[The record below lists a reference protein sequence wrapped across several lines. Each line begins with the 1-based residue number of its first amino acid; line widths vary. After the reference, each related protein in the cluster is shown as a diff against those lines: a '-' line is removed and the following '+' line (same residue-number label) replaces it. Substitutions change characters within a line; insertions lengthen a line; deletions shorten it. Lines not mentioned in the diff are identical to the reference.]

1 MAPAQAAPVR
11 AGAAASAAVVG
22 VSSVEFLDHPDGT
35 VEYGLALREDLALA
49 ISAAPARHPA
59 VVQPPRQLGFPGSR
73 NSADHR
79 AVGEAGLDAAADAGN
94 RWIFPTADLDPH
106 PVKRTLVWVL
116 PQAHHA
122 VDVTG
127 YLDLAVESLAAHD
140 AYLKGL
146 GDHPMADPEFVR
158 AMCEQ
163 TGEQAGVAAAVAI
176 EVYGA
181 ERSDTQ
187 QALCGLPRPRRGNDQ
202 DVHTAPDP
210 AFVFDLDGTLVDSV
224 YQHVFAWQRALEE
237 FDITIP
243 IWRVH
248 RRIGMGSDL
257 LAAAGSA
264 GVRTSAHRR
273 GT

>member
-1 MAPAQAAPVR
+1 MSRQGGLLSGMQSSCPSPERNPGLPGSTTLKPMALELWDEDPGTVLAIVAHPDDLEYGAAAAVAKWTSAGSRVSYLLVTRGEAGIDGMAPAQAAPVR
-11 AGAAASAAVVG
+11 EREQRASAAVVG

-49 ISAAPARHPA
+49 IRRHRPDTLLLFNH
-59 VVQPPRQLGFPGSR
+59 RDNWGFPGSR

-106 PVKRTLVWVL
+106 PVKRTLVSGS

-176 EVYGA
+176 EVYG
-181 ERSDTQ
+181 
-187 QALCGLPRPRRGNDQ
+187 G
-202 DVHTAPDP
+202 
-210 AFVFDLDGTLVDSV
+210 
-224 YQHVFAWQRALEE
+224 
-237 FDITIP
+237 
-243 IWRVH
+243 
-248 RRIGMGSDL
+248 
-257 LAAAGSA
+257 
-264 GVRTSAHRR
+264 
-273 GT
+273 